1 VADDVTDARRRLA
14 ARQEAL
20 LSALVAGASPPAGVD
35 AERVTV
41 QAEALIAKRRRVA
54 QRAWPELAAALGE
67 GFATA
72 FDEYARATPRR
83 TEATGR
89 ARSDA
94 VDFALHLS
102 RRGLLPAGFRAALL
116 RARLRGRRG
125 QRSFGATS
133 ARVNSSKEREW
144 P

>member
-1 VADDVTDARRRLA
+1 VDDGRADDVTDARRRLA

-20 LSALVAGASPPAGVD
+20 LSALVAGALPPAGVD
-35 AERVTV
+35 AERVAA
-41 QAEALIAKRRRVA
+41 QAEALIAKRRRAVR
-54 QRAWPELAAALGE
+54 RAWPELAAALGD

-83 TEATGR
+83 TEPPAGR

-102 RRGLLPAGFRAALL
+102 RRGRLPAGLRGALL
-116 RARLRGRRG
+116 RARLRGR
-125 QRSFGATS
+125 
-133 ARVNSSKEREW
+133 
-144 P
+144 